1 MRLGTVIV
9 GLTLLVAMFG
19 CINDKPKAQLVD
31 SISVVAPKTTTQNIA
46 PVVVTPSSD
55 ATIQGD
61 SNKLTQNN
69 ITIVSSASA
78 TVLLLI
84 VCYLLWLLLKY
95 RKALMAC
102 ILGIESLAPKGTS
115 VTWNLEKAHA
125 AKFAIKMKAKD
136 MKIEDWL
143 HVKVKKVDSK
153 KTSKK

>member
-1 MRLGTVIV
+1 
-9 GLTLLVAMFG
+9 MFG

-78 TVLLLI
+78 TILLLA
-84 VCYLLWLLLKY
+84 VCYIGWLLLKY

-115 VTWNLEKAHA
+115 VAWDLERSKA

-136 MKIEDWL
+136 MRIEDWL

-153 KTSKK
+153 KSSKK